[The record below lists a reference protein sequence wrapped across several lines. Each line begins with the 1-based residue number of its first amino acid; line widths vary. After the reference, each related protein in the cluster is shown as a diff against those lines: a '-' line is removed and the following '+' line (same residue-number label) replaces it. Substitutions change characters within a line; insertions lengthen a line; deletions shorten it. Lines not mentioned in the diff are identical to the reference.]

1 MRTATVERNTKET
14 QIAATLCLDGG
25 EVAVSTGNGFFDHM
39 LTAFAVHGGF
49 GLQLTV
55 QGDLE
60 VDTHHTV
67 EDTGIVLGQAL
78 RRALGDF
85 GGIARYGSFAVPMDE
100 SLARC
105 DLDLSN
111 RPFLVFRATF
121 QQERCGDYET
131 CVTEEFWRA
140 FAVNAGI
147 TLHIDVPYGTNAH
160 HQIEAVFKAV
170 GHALHEAVHRRNG
183 QISGIVKILIQL
195 LQPLL
200 QRLVLQAAGDETLFR
215 DLSQGQRPVRLRCA
229 GSHCLKALHGH
240 GEHAVLHLTVL
251 EPVGGLRF
259 GGGDEHQLAAGQ
271 GGAGTGFDGQG
282 AQGAWDKSGF

>member
-39 LTAFAVHGGF
+39 LTAFAVHGGL

-85 GGIARYGSFAVPMDE
+85 SGIARYGSFAVPMDE

-170 GHALHEAVHRRNG
+170 GHALHGAV
-183 QISGIVKILIQL
+183 
-195 LQPLL
+195 QPTD
-200 QRLVLQAAGDETLFR
+200 G
-215 DLSQGQRPVRLRCA
+215 
-229 GSHCLKALHGH
+229 
-240 GEHAVLHLTVL
+240 AVLSTKGVL
-251 EPVGGLRF
+251 
-259 GGGDEHQLAAGQ
+259 
-271 GGAGTGFDGQG
+271 
-282 AQGAWDKSGF
+282 

>member
-78 RRALGDF
+78 RQALGNF
-85 GGIARYGSFAVPMDE
+85 AGIARYGSFAVPMDE

-170 GHALHEAVHRRNG
+170 GHALHGAV
-183 QISGIVKILIQL
+183 
-195 LQPLL
+195 QPT
-200 QRLVLQAAGDETLFR
+200 G
-215 DLSQGQRPVRLRCA
+215 G
-229 GSHCLKALHGH
+229 
-240 GEHAVLHLTVL
+240 AVLSTKGVL
-251 EPVGGLRF
+251 
-259 GGGDEHQLAAGQ
+259 
-271 GGAGTGFDGQG
+271 
-282 AQGAWDKSGF
+282 

>member
-1 MRTATVERNTKET
+1 M
-14 QIAATLCLDGG
+14 
-25 EVAVSTGNGFFDHM
+25 AVSTGNGFFDHM

-170 GHALHEAVHRRNG
+170 GHALHGAV
-183 QISGIVKILIQL
+183 
-195 LQPLL
+195 QP
-200 QRLVLQAAGDETLFR
+200 T
-215 DLSQGQRPVRLRCA
+215 
-229 GSHCLKALHGH
+229 
-240 GEHAVLHLTVL
+240 
-251 EPVGGLRF
+251 
-259 GGGDEHQLAAGQ
+259 
-271 GGAGTGFDGQG
+271 GGAMLSTKGVL
-282 AQGAWDKSGF
+282 